1 MSTIY
6 QLMKKQSGDKSLKT
20 AIPTAYPR
28 VFNHRNTKKYSRYK
42 QFVKFYLLNY

>member
-28 VFNHRNTKKYSRYK
+28 VFNQRKDEKAHVINN
-42 QFVKFYLLNY
+42 L